1 MVFSIIA
8 ILLILIGVLG
18 ILLFIHKKKQYNIK
32 DFTNHVTNKV
42 GGVAEQLSIREDLH
56 TSQFIIQ
63 GPFGRFKFNISD
75 LSNPALWP
83 GKKS

>member
-1 MVFSIIA
+1 MVLNIIA
-8 ILLILIGVLG
+8 ILLILCGVLSV
-18 ILLFIHKKKQYNIK
+18 LLFIHKKKQYNIK
-32 DFTNHVTNKV
+32 EFTNHVTNKV
-42 GGVAEQLSIREDLH
+42 GGAVEQLSIREDLH
-56 TSQFIIQ
+56 TSQFIVQ